1 MIIEKKFNLH
11 GVTSNPQL
19 VQNQNI
25 QISSNTRYG
34 SRESTAGG
42 GAASNGSNNL
52 NISMMHSSKLSG
64 NMKSFEQM
72 NASGA
77 AGGQRNS
84 SHSNGTS
91 NNMLKQ
97 RMRSNGTVNAGNN
110 T

>member
-25 QISSNTRYG
+25 QISSNSRYG
-34 SRESTAGG
+34 SRESTAGTSG
-42 GAASNGSNNL
+42 NNM

-72 NASGA
+72 NTTN
-77 AGGQRNS
+77 GQRNA
-84 SHSNGTS
+84 SHSNNTS
-91 NNMLKQ
+91 HAQNNVLKQ
-97 RMRSNGTVNAGNN
+97 RMRSNGTVSGANN